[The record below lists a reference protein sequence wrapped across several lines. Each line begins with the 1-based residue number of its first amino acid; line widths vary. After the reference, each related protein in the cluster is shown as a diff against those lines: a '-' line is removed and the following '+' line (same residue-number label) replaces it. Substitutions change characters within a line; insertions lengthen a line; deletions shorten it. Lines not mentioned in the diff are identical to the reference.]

1 MMWSDTP
8 CQGPFVAVL
17 PQPGFAT
24 DLIQILLLPLW
35 INGTGYNYFR
45 GTGASDVMDEKINY
59 IDNDIDSDDVNV
71 SSDPP
76 CLDLR
81 AIRENAGLT
90 LGDISSSTRVS
101 SANLQAIEGQRFELL
116 PEPIYARSFIR
127 AYAGMIDLNSK
138 DILSLYDHYLKG
150 LEPDESRNEILK
162 KLAENQKPSTR
173 WVWLVIASCA
183 VVLTCFFFLYQWSK
197 NGVQEIKAPAPVAK
211 VESAGEKRDL
221 SVNAPAPGPDSSGV
235 IVEEDNK
242 TPPVTPSTDIP
253 EINTSMDTGQVVEE
267 VVLAKATIEQPKKNA
282 VPDAPKTVEDGP
294 YKLAIKASELTW
306 IRIIIDDSPSFE
318 VTLRPGERMVEKSSE
333 KFDLIIGNAGG
344 VDISFRGKSLGVI
357 GERGEVVHL
366 TLPAGI

>member
-162 KLAENQKPSTR
+162 SLQR
-173 WVWLVIASCA
+173 I
-183 VVLTCFFFLYQWSK
+183 K
-197 NGVQEIKAPAPVAK
+197 NPQ
-211 VESAGEKRDL
+211 
-221 SVNAPAPGPDSSGV
+221 
-235 IVEEDNK
+235 
-242 TPPVTPSTDIP
+242 
-253 EINTSMDTGQVVEE
+253 
-267 VVLAKATIEQPKKNA
+267 
-282 VPDAPKTVEDGP
+282 
-294 YKLAIKASELTW
+294 
-306 IRIIIDDSPSFE
+306 
-318 VTLRPGERMVEKSSE
+318 
-333 KFDLIIGNAGG
+333 
-344 VDISFRGKSLGVI
+344 
-357 GERGEVVHL
+357 
-366 TLPAGI
+366 PAGFGL